1 MLSGSAPGK
10 SPGKGTSAYAQY
22 RENISRRQS
31 LLPMTSAVPS
41 WTFYCLLES
50 SGILCDV
57 TSVVV
62 TTSAL
67 VSLSL
72 SLAVTS

>member
-1 MLSGSAPGK
+1 VTLPQERLLERAPLLMLSTGRLLAG
-10 SPGKGTSAYAQY
+10 
-22 RENISRRQS
+22 RQS
-31 LLPMTSAVPS
+31 LLPMTSAIPS

-57 TSVVV
+57 TTVVV